1 MPRSLAGRLA
11 LTLTITALAVLIAV
25 GGALFVVVR
34 GLHRDAAFG
43 RLHAVGATI
52 VGQLGARA
60 DRADVGSALETLH
73 DQLDPLDIALL
84 FVNGAGRAPVSL
96 AGNARPLDALPAI
109 PTGGRGTVA
118 DSTLRFD
125 DGTTRVASVVALT
138 PPGAILPRALVL
150 ATTDRSGAEALG
162 DLLRT
167 LPLVGLVLL
176 LVGGP
181 LAWLLA
187 RSTTGPL
194 RRLAI
199 AAAAVPST
207 GAGPEPA
214 PLPAEGPGEVRDVT
228 RQFNAMRGELART
241 RRAETELL
249 ANLRHDLRTPLT
261 VIGGFAEALVDGT
274 ASGEAVPRAAR
285 AIADETARLER
296 LVGELGALD
305 GLRDDSAKLRPEQ
318 LEAGAVLA
326 DAGAR
331 FAARATTA
339 GVALVTEKPIVAL
352 PFAADR
358 LAMERILSNLLEN
371 ALAAVGPAVSG
382 VAPPRVHLAARA
394 AMKPDGRTAVALSVS
409 DDGPGFPPGGLAH
422 AFDRSYRGDPSRSG
436 PGSGLGLAIVREL
449 ARQHG
454 GDATAENLAPRGARV
469 SVVLPVVPAT
479 LGG

>member
-1 MPRSLAGRLA
+1 MPKSLAGRLA
-11 LTLTITALAVLIAV
+11 LTLTVTALAVLIGV
-25 GGALFVVVR
+25 GAALFVVVR

-52 VGQLGARA
+52 VGQLGPRA
-60 DRADVGSALETLH
+60 DRADVGSALETLR
-73 DQLDPLDIALL
+73 DQLDALDIALL
-84 FVNGAGRAPVSL
+84 FVAGEARPVSL
-96 AGNARPLDALPAI
+96 AGSARPLDALPAF

-118 DSTLRFD
+118 DATLRFD
-125 DGTTRVASVVALT
+125 DGTTRAASVVALT

-150 ATTDRSGAEALG
+150 ATPDRAGTETLG

-167 LPLVGLVLL
+167 LPLVGLVGL

-194 RRLAI
+194 RRLAV
-199 AAAAVPST
+199 ATASVPSERT
-207 GAGPEPA
+207 GPA
-214 PLPAEGPGEVRDVT
+214 PPPLPVEGPSEVREVT
-228 RQFNAMRGELART
+228 QRFNAMRAELART

-274 ASGEAVPRAAR
+274 ADGDAAPRAAR

-296 LVGELGALD
+296 LVGGLGALE
-305 GLRDDSAKLRPEQ
+305 GLGDESADLRPEQ
-318 LEAGAVLA
+318 LDAGSVLA
-326 DAGAR
+326 EAGAR
-331 FAARATTA
+331 FASRASAA
-339 GVALVTEKPIVAL
+339 GIDLVTETPPGAL

-358 LAMERILSNLLEN
+358 LAVERILSNLVEN
-371 ALAAVGPAVSG
+371 ALAAVESTKGGGA
-382 VAPPRVHLAARA
+382 APQVLLAARA
-394 AMKPDGRTAVALSVS
+394 GRTFDGRPAVALSVS
-409 DDGPGFPPGGLAH
+409 DDGPGFPPGGLEQ

-436 PGSGLGLAIVREL
+436 SGSGLGLAIVREL
-449 ARQHG
+449 ARRHG
-454 GDATAENLAPRGARV
+454 GDSAAENLAPRGARV

-479 LGG
+479 LGE

>member
-1 MPRSLAGRLA
+1 MPKSLAGRLA
-11 LTLTITALAVLIAV
+11 LALTVTALAVLVGV

-52 VGQLGARA
+52 VGQLGIRA
-60 DRADVGSALETLH
+60 DRADVTSALETLR
-73 DQLDPLDIALL
+73 DQLDALDITLL
-84 FVNGAGRAPVSL
+84 FVAGEARPPLNL
-96 AGNARPLDALPAI
+96 AGSARPVEALPAI

-118 DSTLRFD
+118 DATLRFD
-125 DGTTRVASVVALT
+125 DGTTRAASVVALT
-138 PPGAILPRALVL
+138 QPGAILPRAIVL
-150 ATTDRSGAEALG
+150 AAPDRAGAEAIG

-167 LPLVGLVLL
+167 LPLVGLFVL

-194 RRLAI
+194 RRLA
-199 AAAAVPST
+199 AATAAVPFARG
-207 GAGPEPA
+207 GAPPA
-214 PLPAEGPGEVRDVT
+214 PLPVEGPSEVRDVT
-228 RQFNAMRGELART
+228 QRFNAMRGELART

-274 ASGEAVPRAAR
+274 ASGDAAPRAAR

-305 GLRDDSAKLRPEQ
+305 GLRDESAALRPEQ
-318 LEAGAVLA
+318 LDGGSVIAE
-326 DAGAR
+326 AGAR
-331 FAARATTA
+331 FASRATAA
-339 GVALVTEKPIVAL
+339 GVDLVAEAPIAGL

-358 LAMERILSNLLEN
+358 LAIERILSNLVEN
-371 ALAAVGPAVSG
+371 ALAAVGPAAAG
-382 VAPPRVHLAARA
+382 DARPRVHLAARGTST
-394 AMKPDGRTAVALSVS
+394 PDGRPAVALSVS
-409 DDGPGFPPGGLAH
+409 DDGPGFPPGGLDH

-436 PGSGLGLAIVREL
+436 TGSGLGLAIVREL
-449 ARQHG
+449 ARRHG
-454 GDATAENLAPRGARV
+454 GDAAAENLAPHGARV
-469 SVVLPVVPAT
+469 SVVLPVLPAT
-479 LGG
+479 LAE

>member
-1 MPRSLAGRLA
+1 MPKSLAGRLA
-11 LTLTITALAVLIAV
+11 LTLTVTALAVLIAV

-60 DRADVGSALETLH
+60 DRADVSSALEVLR
-73 DQLDPLDIALL
+73 DQLDALDIALL
-84 FVNGAGRAPVSL
+84 FVAGGARPPVSL
-96 AGNARPLDALPAI
+96 AGNARPIDALPSI

-118 DSTLRFD
+118 DVTLRFD
-125 DGTTRVASVVALT
+125 DGTTRAASLVALT
-138 PPGAILPRALVL
+138 PPGAVLPRAFLL
-150 ATTDRSGAEALG
+150 ATPDRAGAETLG

-167 LPLVGLVLL
+167 LPVVGLVLL
-176 LVGGP
+176 LVGAP

-194 RRLAI
+194 RRLAV
-199 AAAAVPST
+199 ATAAVPFE
-207 GAGPEPA
+207 GNGPEPS
-214 PLPAEGPGEVRDVT
+214 PLPAEGPSEVRDVT
-228 RQFNAMRGELART
+228 RRFNAMRGELVRT

-274 ASGEAVPRAAR
+274 ASGAAAPRAAR

-296 LVGELGALD
+296 LVGELGTLD
-305 GLRDDSAKLRPEQ
+305 GLRDESAGLRPEQ
-318 LEAGAVLA
+318 LDAESILA
-326 DAGAR
+326 EAGAR
-331 FAARATTA
+331 FASRAAAA
-339 GVALVTEKPIVAL
+339 GVDLVTEAPASAL

-358 LAMERILSNLLEN
+358 LAIDRILSNLVEN
-371 ALAAVGPAVSG
+371 ALAAVGPAAAG
-382 VAPPRVHLAARA
+382 VAASRIHLAARGA
-394 AMKPDGRTAVALSVS
+394 FTNDGRPAVALSVS
-409 DDGPGFPPGGLAH
+409 DDGPGFPPGGLEH

-449 ARQHG
+449 ARRHG
-454 GDATAENLAPRGARV
+454 GDATAENLSPRGARV

-479 LGG
+479 LAE

>member
-1 MPRSLAGRLA
+1 MPKSLAGRLA
-11 LTLTITALAVLIAV
+11 LTLTATALAVMIAV
-25 GGALFVVVR
+25 GGALLVVVR
-34 GLHRDAAFG
+34 GLHRDAEFG

-60 DRADVGSALETLH
+60 DRGDVGTALETLH
-73 DQLDPLDIALL
+73 DQLDTLDIALL
-84 FVNGAGRAPVSL
+84 FVAGEARPPVSL
-96 AGNARPLDALPAI
+96 AGNARPAEALPAI

-118 DSTLRFD
+118 DATIRFD
-125 DGTTRVASVVALT
+125 DGTTRAASVVALT
-138 PPGAILPRALVL
+138 APGAILPRALVL
-150 ATTDRSGAEALG
+150 ATPDRAGAETFG
-162 DLLRT
+162 DLIRT

-194 RRLAI
+194 RRLAV
-199 AAAAVPST
+199 ATAAVPSAGT
-207 GAGPEPA
+207 GPEPP
-214 PLPAEGPGEVRDVT
+214 PLPAEGPSEIRDVT
-228 RQFNAMRGELART
+228 RRFNAMRAELARS

-274 ASGEAVPRAAR
+274 ARGDAAPRAAR

-305 GLRDDSAKLRPEQ
+305 GLRDDSAGLRPEQ
-318 LEAGAVLA
+318 LDARSVLA
-326 DAGAR
+326 DARAR
-331 FAARATTA
+331 FASRATAA
-339 GVALVTEKPIVAL
+339 GVELVTDASHAGL

-358 LAMERILSNLLEN
+358 LALERILSNLVEN
-371 ALAAVGPAVSG
+371 ALAAVGPAVAG
-382 VAPPRVHLAARA
+382 DAAPRIHLAARA
-394 AMKPDGRTAVALSVS
+394 ARMLDGRPVVVLSVS
-409 DDGPGFPPGGLAH
+409 DDGPGFPPGGLEH

-436 PGSGLGLAIVREL
+436 PGLGLGLAIVREL
-449 ARQHG
+449 ARRHG
-454 GDATAENLAPRGARV
+454 GDATAENLAPHGARV

-479 LGG
+479 LAE